1 MCHAL
6 LKKAILLH
14 KMAIVCSHL
23 SMAVYTEKN
32 RTQSIPFICDIF
44 ITMTT
49 KIIIVCSILL
59 FVAFIY
65 LISSVFDQV
74 ILRISVEKSF
84 TTLESKIP
92 TNISEDYLIEQLED
106 SNTEV
111 SVTSGMSSGMTSV
124 RH

>member
-1 MCHAL
+1 
-6 LKKAILLH
+6 
-14 KMAIVCSHL
+14 
-23 SMAVYTEKN
+23 MAVYTEKN